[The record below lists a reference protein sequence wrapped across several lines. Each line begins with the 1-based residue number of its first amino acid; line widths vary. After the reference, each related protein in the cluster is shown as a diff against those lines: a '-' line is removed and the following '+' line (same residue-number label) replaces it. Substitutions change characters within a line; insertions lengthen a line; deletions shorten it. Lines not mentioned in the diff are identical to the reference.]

1 MSKFHYFLLQL
12 VIEDSAVELQSF
24 NANQEPEHA
33 EQNVRGALDGG
44 QSNQQN
50 TGVAGPSSSDV
61 LFTSPFLH
69 QDYSS
74 MLGHSNPMLM
84 RQSLGAAHHAPQL
97 PITNNQLQ
105 QVKVNPQKQS
115 YSSRTPKRVFPGSR
129 GVSPYEKRSFSFK
142 NALDVTDTDRKK
154 RFNRTRDAL
163 ESSGLMGI
171 TMKTADLLKKNES
184 LEKEILKLKRETES
198 LLKAILLNPGNEHL
212 KHKFSSSASIK
223 R

>member
-1 MSKFHYFLLQL
+1 ML
-12 VIEDSAVELQSF
+12 
-24 NANQEPEHA
+24 
-33 EQNVRGALDGG
+33 RC
-44 QSNQQN
+44 NQQN
-50 TGVAGPSSSDV
+50 TSMSGPSSSDV

-74 MLGHSNPMLM
+74 MLGHNNPMQL
-84 RQSLGAAHHAPQL
+84 RQSLETAHHAPQL
-97 PITNNQLQ
+97 PITNHQLQ

-129 GVSPYEKRSFSFK
+129 GVSPYEKGSFSLK
-142 NALDVTDTDRKK
+142 NALDVTDNDRKK

-198 LLKAILLNPGNEHL
+198 LLQAILLNPGNEHL
-212 KHKFSSSASIK
+212 KKHKLSLSASTK